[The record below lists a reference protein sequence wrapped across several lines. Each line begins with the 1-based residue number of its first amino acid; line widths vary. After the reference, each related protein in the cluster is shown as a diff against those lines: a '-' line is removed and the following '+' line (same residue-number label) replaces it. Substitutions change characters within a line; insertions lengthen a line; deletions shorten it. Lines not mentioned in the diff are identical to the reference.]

1 MGTARGERN
10 RLILHR
16 HRIRQHRRTVA
27 GFDRHGC
34 VRSAHDLLELRT
46 VHPPHVGREP
56 NSGMA
61 GRDRHA
67 SGVHHGMCGGGRYNE
82 SSCGLI
88 DTGLASSRY
97 GDRVRT
103 WVRVLL
109 VIGLILSLVVVGVVG
124 YGVHLVRA
132 SFPQVDGQVE
142 LVGLDSEAEVFR
154 DDLGIPTIYADGLD
168 DLFFAQGFVH
178 AQDRFW
184 EMDVRRHITAGRLS
198 EMFGES
204 QVPTDTFLRTLGW
217 RRIAEQEVELLSE
230 RSRRILDAYSAGV
243 NAYLAD
249 RSGAQLS
256 LEYAVLGLQNP
267 DYETEPWQPA
277 DSIAWLKA
285 LAWDL
290 RGNMTD
296 EIYRAVMNA
305 SVGVEATEQL
315 FPEYPYSRN
324 RPIVEIGA
332 VVNGRF
338 DQDAQTSS
346 GSSPRAAVTRADYSA
361 AMPSLLSVNEAV
373 ATLVD
378 LLGPSGPGIGSN
390 SWAVAGA
397 KTDTGLPLLANDP
410 HLAPAMPSLWYQA
423 SLRCRVAD
431 DDCNYNVSGWSMAGL
446 PGVFIGHN
454 AEVAW
459 GFTNLGPDVTDL
471 VLHQVTGDSYLF
483 DGEQIPLDIR
493 TETIEVAGGDPVD
506 IEVRATRDGPIISG
520 IEDIPLYDAVGAD
533 APVPAPGSAA
543 LDETPARDGG
553 YAVALRW
560 TALEPQPTFDAFD
573 ALNTSSNW
581 EEFREA
587 ARLLAVPAQNL
598 LYADTT
604 GRIGY
609 QAPGRIPIREGYDGK
624 WPIPG
629 WTSEYAWSGY
639 IPFEALPSVIDP
651 PEEWIVTANQAVIG
665 PDYRYFLTDD
675 WADGARSQRIVELIE
690 SATAA
695 GAQIT
700 AERMQSIQMDSHN
713 ALADFLVPRLLE
725 QRAPEGTDQARELLA
740 NWDYQQ
746 TADSA
751 GAAYF
756 NAVWAQ
762 MVERMFDSASDVELI
777 TSSGNDRF
785 WLVIENIWDDPSNI
799 WWDDKTTPETE
810 GRDELLATAQQ
821 AAVEQLREALGSD
834 PSSWRWGALHTLTF
848 ENGTLGTSGIAPIEM
863 LFNRGPV
870 EVGGSEAAVN
880 ATGWTPS
887 NGFEVDWVPS
897 MRQVIDL
904 SNFDASTWVNLTGN
918 SGHAYNRNYSDQI
931 DTWVEGGQFPWPFSD
946 DAVRENARNN
956 LTLVPSS

>member
-1 MGTARGERN
+1 M
-10 RLILHR
+10 
-16 HRIRQHRRTVA
+16 
-27 GFDRHGC
+27 
-34 VRSAHDLLELRT
+34 
-46 VHPPHVGREP
+46 
-56 NSGMA
+56 
-61 GRDRHA
+61 
-67 SGVHHGMCGGGRYNE
+67 
-82 SSCGLI
+82 
-88 DTGLASSRY
+88 
-97 GDRVRT
+97 RT

-109 VIGLILSLVVVGVVG
+109 VIGLVFSLVVVGIVG

-132 SFPQVDGQVE
+132 SFPQVNGQIDVDGVQSNVE
-142 LVGLDSEAEVFR
+142 VLR
-154 DDLGIPTIYADGLD
+154 DELGIPTIYADGLE

-230 RSRRILDAYSAGV
+230 RSRRILDAYAAGV
-243 NAYLAD
+243 NAYLVD

-267 DYETEPWQPA
+267 NYRPEPWQPA
-277 DSIAWLKA
+277 DSVAWLKA

-296 EIYRAVMNA
+296 EIYRAVMSA
-305 SVGVEATEQL
+305 SMGVEATEQL
-315 FPEYPYSRN
+315 FPEYPYARN

-332 VVNGRF
+332 VIDGRF
-338 DQDAQTSS
+338 DQDAQSGS
-346 GSSPRAAVTRADYSA
+346 GSSPRAAVTRADYA
-361 AMPSLLSVNEAV
+361 AAVPALLSVNQAA

-390 SWAVAGA
+390 SWAVSGE
-397 KTDTGLPLLANDP
+397 KTDTGMPLLANDP
-410 HLAPAMPSLWYQA
+410 HLAPAMPSLWYQSA
-423 SLRCRVAD
+423 LRCRVQSE
-431 DDCNYNVSGWSMAGL
+431 DCNYDVSGWTMAGL

-454 AEVAW
+454 SSIAW

-471 VLHQVTGDSYLF
+471 VLHQVTGDTYLF
-483 DGEQIPLDIR
+483 DGRQLPLDVR
-493 TETIEVAGGDPVD
+493 TETIEVAGGDPVV
-506 IEVRATRDGPIISG
+506 IEIRTTRDGPIISG
-520 IEDIPLYDAVGAD
+520 IDDIPIYNAVGVD
-533 APVPAPGSAA
+533 APVPAPGSVTSDA
-543 LDETPARDGG
+543 PSNRDGG

-573 ALNTSSNW
+573 ALNTAQDW
-581 EEFREA
+581 EGFRQA
-587 ARLLAVPAQNL
+587 AQLLAVPAQNL
-598 LYADTT
+598 LYADTS

-624 WPIPG
+624 WPVPG
-629 WTSEYAWSGY
+629 WTSEYSWSGY
-639 IPFEALPSVIDP
+639 VPFEALPVVTDP
-651 PEEWIVTANQAVIG
+651 PEGWIVTANQAVIG
-665 PDYRYFLTDD
+665 PDYPYFLTDD
-675 WADGARSQRIVELIE
+675 WSYGARSQRIVELIE

-700 AERMQSIQMDSHN
+700 AERMRAIQTDSHN
-713 ALADFLVPRLLE
+713 ALAKFLVPRLLE
-725 QRAPEGTDQARELLA
+725 QAAPEGTEQARDLLA
-740 NWDYQQ
+740 EWDYQQ

-762 MVERMFDSASDVELI
+762 MVQRMFDAAADTELI

-785 WLVIENIWDDPSNI
+785 WLVIENLWDDPSNV

-810 GRDELLATAQQ
+810 GRDELLATAQT
-821 AAVEQLREALGSD
+821 AAADELRDQLGAD
-834 PSSWRWGALHTLTF
+834 PQGWRWGALHTLTF

-870 EVGGSEAAVN
+870 EVGGSESAVD

-904 SNFDASTWVNLTGN
+904 SDFDASTWVNLTGN

-931 DTWVEGGQFPWPFSD
+931 DTWVAGGQFPWPFSD
-946 DAVRENARNN
+946 AAVREAARDT
-956 LTLVPSS
+956 LTLVPRS

>member
-1 MGTARGERN
+1 MHHRVRGRGVRHSN
-10 RLILHR
+10 TSRLAL
-16 HRIRQHRRTVA
+16 T
-27 GFDRHGC
+27 
-34 VRSAHDLLELRT
+34 
-46 VHPPHVGREP
+46 
-56 NSGMA
+56 
-61 GRDRHA
+61 
-67 SGVHHGMCGGGRYNE
+67 E
-82 SSCGLI
+82 SPESQ
-88 DTGLASSRY
+88 Y

-109 VIGLILSLVVVGVVG
+109 VIGLVLGLVVVGVVG

-142 LVGLDSEAEVFR
+142 LAGLDSRVEVLR
-154 DDLGIPTIYADGLD
+154 DDLGIPTIYADGLE

-204 QVPTDTFLRTLGW
+204 QIPTDTFLRTLGW
-217 RRIAEQEVELLSE
+217 RQIAEQEVELLTE

-243 NAYLAD
+243 NAYLD
-249 RSGAQLS
+249 DHSGAELS

-267 DYETEPWQPA
+267 EYRPEPWQPA
-277 DSIAWLKA
+277 DSVAWLKA

-296 EIYRAVMNA
+296 EIYRAVMSA
-305 SVGVEATEQL
+305 SMGIEATEQL
-315 FPEYPYSRN
+315 FPEYPYTRN
-324 RPIVEIGA
+324 RPIVEIGT
-332 VVNGRF
+332 VVDGRF
-338 DQDAQTSS
+338 EQDVQGVS
-346 GSSPRAAVTRADYSA
+346 GASARAAAARVDYTA
-361 AMPSLLSVNEAV
+361 AVPALLSAHD
-373 ATLVD
+373 AAQTLVD

-390 SWAVAGA
+390 SWAVAGE

-423 SLRCRVAD
+423 SLRCRVVN
-431 DDCNYNVSGWSMAGL
+431 DDCNYDVSGWTMAGL

-454 AEVAW
+454 EQIAW

-471 VLHQVTGDSYLF
+471 VLHQVTGETYLF
-483 DGEQIPLDIR
+483 DGQQLPLEIR
-493 TETIEVAGGDPVD
+493 RETIDVAGGNPVE
-506 IEVRATRDGPIISG
+506 IAVRATRDGPIISG
-520 IEDIPLYDAVGAD
+520 ITDIPLYDAVGAD
-533 APVPAPGSAA
+533 APVPAPGAA
-543 LDETPARDGG
+543 AGGEPPARGDG

-573 ALNTSSNW
+573 ALNTARDW
-581 EEFREA
+581 EQFRA
-587 ARLLAVPAQNL
+587 AAQLLAVPAQNL
-598 LYADTT
+598 LYADTA

-609 QAPGRIPIREGYDGK
+609 QAPGRIPIRDGYDGK

-629 WTSEYAWSGY
+629 WTSEYSWSGY
-639 IPFEALPSVIDP
+639 IPFDALPSVVDP
-651 PEEWIVTANQAVIG
+651 PEGWIVTANQAVIG
-665 PDYRYFLTDD
+665 PDYLYFLTDD
-675 WADGARSQRIVELIE
+675 WAYGARSQRIVELIE

-700 AERMQSIQMDSHN
+700 AERMRAIQMDSHN
-713 ALADFLVPRLLE
+713 ALAEFLVPRLLE
-725 QRAPEGTDQARELLA
+725 LPAPAGTEQARDVLA
-740 NWDYQQ
+740 TWDYQQ
-746 TADSA
+746 TADSS

-762 MVERMFDSASDVELI
+762 MVARMFDAAADTELI

-785 WLVIENIWDDPSNI
+785 WLVIENIWNEPSNV
-799 WWDDKTTPETE
+799 WWDDKTTPVTE
-810 GRDELLATAQQ
+810 GRDELLAVAQS
-821 AAVEQLREALGSD
+821 AAVEQLNEDLGSD
-834 PSSWRWGALHTLTF
+834 PNSWRWGALHTLTF
-848 ENGTLGTSGIAPIEM
+848 ENATLGTSGIAPIEM

-904 SNFDASTWVNLTGN
+904 SDFDSSTWVNLTGN

-931 DTWVEGGQFPWPFSD
+931 DTWLEGGQFPWPFSD
-946 DAVRENARNN
+946 DAVRAAARHT
-956 LTLVPSS
+956 LTLVPAATP

>member
-1 MGTARGERN
+1 M
-10 RLILHR
+10 
-16 HRIRQHRRTVA
+16 
-27 GFDRHGC
+27 
-34 VRSAHDLLELRT
+34 
-46 VHPPHVGREP
+46 
-56 NSGMA
+56 
-61 GRDRHA
+61 
-67 SGVHHGMCGGGRYNE
+67 
-82 SSCGLI
+82 
-88 DTGLASSRY
+88 
-97 GDRVRT
+97 RT

-109 VIGLILSLVVVGVVG
+109 VIGLIFSLIVVGVIG

-132 SFPQVDGQVE
+132 SFPQVQGQVE
-142 LVGLDSEAEVFR
+142 LVGLDSSVDVLR
-154 DDLGIPTIYADGLD
+154 DDLGIPTIYADGVE

-217 RRIAEQEVELLSE
+217 RRIAEQEVELLSQ

-243 NAYLAD
+243 NAYLDD
-249 RSGAQLS
+249 RSGAELS
-256 LEYAVLGLQNP
+256 LEYAVLSLQNP
-267 DYETEPWQPA
+267 DYQPEPWQPA
-277 DSIAWLKA
+277 DSVAWLKA

-296 EIYRAVMNA
+296 EIYRAVMSA
-305 SVGVEATEQL
+305 SMGVAATEQL
-315 FPEYPYSRN
+315 FPAYPYARN

-332 VVNGRF
+332 VVDGRF
-338 DQDAQTSS
+338 DQDAQATS
-346 GSSPRAAVTRADYSA
+346 GSAPRAATSRHSAPIDYAPAASA
-361 AMPSLLSVNEAV
+361 LLSVNEQTAR
-373 ATLVD
+373 LVD

-390 SWAVAGA
+390 SWAVAGD

-410 HLAPAMPSLWYQA
+410 HLAPAMPSLWYQSA
-423 SLRCRVAD
+423 LRCRVITEE
-431 DDCNYNVSGWSMAGL
+431 CNYDVSGWTMAGL

-454 AEVAW
+454 GEIAW

-471 VLHQVTGDSYLF
+471 VLHKVTKDSYLF
-483 DGEQIPLDIR
+483 DGEQLPLEVR
-493 TETIEVAGGDPVD
+493 TETIEVAGSDSVE
-506 IEVRATRDGPIISG
+506 IEIRSTRDGPIISG
-520 IEDIPLYDAVGAD
+520 IQDIPLYGAVGAD

-543 LDETPARDGG
+543 SGAAPGRDGG

-573 ALNTSSNW
+573 ALNTAQDW
-581 EEFREA
+581 DQFREA
-587 ARLLAVPAQNL
+587 AELLAVPAQNL
-598 LYADTT
+598 LYADAR

-609 QAPGRIPIREGYDGK
+609 QAPGRIPIRDGYDGK

-629 WTSEYAWSGY
+629 WTSEYSWSGY

-651 PEEWIVTANQAVIG
+651 PEGWIVTANQAVIG
-665 PDYRYFLTDD
+665 PDYAYFLTDD
-675 WADGARSQRIVELIE
+675 WAYGARSQRIVELIE

-700 AERMQSIQMDSHN
+700 AERMRAIQMDSHN
-713 ALADFLVPRLLE
+713 ALADFLVPKLLE
-725 QRAPEGTDQARELLA
+725 QPAPTDTEQARELLA
-740 NWDYQQ
+740 TWDYQQ
-746 TADSA
+746 AADSA
-751 GAAYF
+751 AAAYF

-762 MVERMFDSASDVELI
+762 MVERMFDAAADTELI

-785 WLVIENIWDDPSNI
+785 WLVIENIWDDPTNI

-810 GRDELLATAQQ
+810 GRDELIATAQ
-821 AAVEQLREALGSD
+821 AAAASQLREELGGD
-834 PSSWRWGALHTLTF
+834 PLSWRWGALHTLTF

-870 EVGGSEAAVN
+870 EVGGSEAAAN

-887 NGFEVDWVPS
+887 NGFQVDWVPS

-904 SNFDASTWVNLTGN
+904 SDFDSSTWVNLTGN

-931 DTWVEGGQFPWPFSD
+931 DTWVAGGQFPWPFSD
-946 DAVRENARNN
+946 EAVRAAARNT
-956 LTLVPSS
+956 LTLTPDAER